1 MPLSRTNGVLHFD
14 GIPVSTLAAHVG
26 TPVYVYSWN
35 RIAHNVASIAQHL
48 RNTHHRIHY
57 AVKANSNL
65 ELLRRLA
72 RLDIGF
78 DVVSVGELERVL
90 RVGGSPDSIMFSGVG
105 KSLEEL
111 AFAIKLGIGSIN
123 VESSSELSR
132 VITLAKRLHIQA
144 NIMFRINPRIDTAT
158 HPYLATALDSSKFGM
173 GTDEVVALAT
183 AVRDSD
189 QVNVVGLSFH
199 LGSQISEVVHFEAAL
214 NQLIECADK
223 IEQNGGPTIDVFNLG
238 GGFATQYRDEESFSF
253 SKFAKMLRDRLR
265 HRTAHIC
272 IEPGRAII
280 ADAGILITRVEYLKR
295 GTGRGNKNFAIVDAG
310 TNDLLRP
317 VLYDSWHNIVAAHD
331 GEGKPREWDI
341 VGPICESSD
350 VIGRDRTLILS
361 EGDLLVIEDVGAYGL
376 SLSSNYNSRLRVAE
390 LLVSSKGIQMI
401 KQRESLVDLVR
412 LEEIP

>member
-1 MPLSRTNGVLHFD
+1 M
-14 GIPVSTLAAHVG
+14 
-26 TPVYVYSWN
+26 YSWN
-35 RIAHNVASIAQHL
+35 RIAHNVTSISKNL
-48 RNTHHRIHY
+48 KDTPHRIHY

-72 RLDIGF
+72 QLDVGF

-90 RVGGSPDSIMFSGVG
+90 RIGGSPKSIMFSGVG

-111 AFAIKLGIGSIN
+111 AFAIKIGIGSIN
-123 VESSSELSR
+123 VESSGELSR
-132 VITLAKRLHIQA
+132 VITIAKRINVRA
-144 NIMFRINPRIDTAT
+144 NIMFRINPRVDAAT

-173 GTDEVVALAT
+173 STDEVVAHA
-183 AVRDSD
+183 ADVRDTD

-199 LGSQISEVVHFEAAL
+199 LGSQISEVVHFETAF
-214 NQLIECADK
+214 NQLMECADK
-223 IEQNGGPTIDVFNLG
+223 LERMNVPIDMFNLG
-238 GGFATQYRDEESFSF
+238 GGFATQYRDEEPFSF
-253 SKFAKMLRDRLR
+253 SKFAKMLRNRLR

-295 GTGRGNKNFAIVDAG
+295 ETGTGIKNFAIVDAG

-317 VLYDSWHNIVAAHD
+317 VLYDSWHNIVTAHER
-331 GEGKPREWDI
+331 EGKPREWDI

-350 VIGRDRTLILS
+350 VIGRDRMLMLA

-376 SLSSNYNSRLRVAE
+376 SLSSNYNSRLRAAE
-390 LLVSSKGIQMI
+390 LLVSSKGIQLI
-401 KQRESLVDLVR
+401 KQRESLADLVR
-412 LEEIP
+412 LEELP